1 MKAVTFTNFTD
12 KPFVGRW
19 DGEDYPFAPGQTGI
33 YKDGQAKVFARQL
46 AVEQCIADKDDFL
59 NGVQGYMAKALPSDE
74 AVVEGKESKVES
86 EIMNFNAMK
95 VAELKEVAEEKGIET
110 KGNRS

>member
-1 MKAVTFTNFTD
+1 
-12 KPFVGRW
+12 
-19 DGEDYPFAPGQTGI
+19 
-33 YKDGQAKVFARQL
+33 
-46 AVEQCIADKDDFL
+46 
-59 NGVQGYMAKALPSDE
+59 MAKALPSDE

-110 KGNRS
+110 KGKKKADLVNDLEGFEGE